1 MNQFNVSGTRILN
14 KALISL
20 AILAITLPVIGCS
33 SNDNVKSFGKMEQ
46 KNHNLQGRLLP
57 SPIEKNNV
65 AAYFG
70 FLAQIIWLMLT
81 IMLQIWGIL
90 CFNGVMMLL
99 HFRNIFRMRQISSNP
114 NLQATRYKILRWKL
128 KSKKKARQK

>member
-65 AAYFG
+65 ALPVFMISL
-70 FLAQIIWLMLT
+70 FLTNKKYIIK
-81 IMLQIWGIL
+81 
-90 CFNGVMMLL
+90 N
-99 HFRNIFRMRQISSNP
+99 NKKPSSP
-114 NLQATRYKILRWKL
+114 A
-128 KSKKKARQK
+128 S